1 MSIGNG
7 VSVMRDMLYK
17 GKRKVEISQTYS
29 KLVIRHFRQ
38 ENVTVSHIVTFIA
51 DKRFSGR
58 DKDITKLRYNDW
70 KKFSGFVLYTTTDGR
85 FANGYRMINGKIT
98 HRLYLRELTKTKNTT
113 RSTADVRMVYNYVD
127 NSEMT
132 PAFMSDFEKYYCGT
146 CDAWY
151 DWDEVCDHEK
161 EIVGDEYCQDC
172 GRPMDDCICGLFDI
186 CDDCGRYQDQCVCTY
201 CPICG
206 QKEIYCSCPKPCSK
220 CGEYGCD
227 GSCDYHC
234 DKCGSPDCYGS
245 CDYYCPRCGS
255 AYCNGT
261 CNINIGEDDGDNYE
275 KYKAQEGDL
284 IVKKNLPKT
293 MLKQLPNTCVT
304 SIMEYIDNKVF
315 GGNTNQG
322 IYDLHHI
329 QKYSGSLYEKGIQL
343 SHIERFMSDFF
354 TTQKFTSYSEAIN
367 KGYTV
372 MTDIS
377 TSQEGVVH
385 NVLVVGYQ
393 QDGNLVYMDPERGYW
408 CTAKETAFKQDY
420 KIVITGKK

>member
-1 MSIGNG
+1 MGDAKEFFETNVDALSVDLQLKHAKSGKMTREQTQGKNRVITPVWNKSERRAERNGNMEVVETPLSIGNG
-7 VSVMRDMLYK
+7 VSAMRDMLYK

-38 ENVTVSHIVTFIA
+38 ENVTVSHIVTFIG

-85 FANGYRMINGKIT
+85 FTNGYRMINGKIT
-98 HRLYLRELTKTKNTT
+98 HRLYLRELNKASS
-113 RSTADVRMVYNYVD
+113 RSNADVRMVYNYVD
-127 NSEMT
+127 DSDVT

-172 GRPMDDCICGLFDI
+172 GRPKDDCICGLFDI
-186 CDDCGRYQDQCVCTY
+186 CDDCGHYQDQCVCTY

-234 DKCGSPDCYGS
+234 FKCGSPYCDGS
-245 CDYYCPRCGS
+245 CDDGSGGGETDSKELEKELNEHKQYSKILSSEIVMEQFRKAWAKMLEDTTSTQRRENGGWIYYNVIEHR
-255 AYCNGT
+255 YYMGT
-261 CNINIGEDDGDNYE
+261 LIDG
-275 KYKAQEGDL
+275 A
-284 IVKKNLPKT
+284 
-293 MLKQLPNTCVT
+293 
-304 SIMEYIDNKVF
+304 
-315 GGNTNQG
+315 
-322 IYDLHHI
+322 
-329 QKYSGSLYEKGIQL
+329 
-343 SHIERFMSDFF
+343 
-354 TTQKFTSYSEAIN
+354 
-367 KGYTV
+367 
-372 MTDIS
+372 
-377 TSQEGVVH
+377 
-385 NVLVVGYQ
+385 
-393 QDGNLVYMDPERGYW
+393 
-408 CTAKETAFKQDY
+408 
-420 KIVITGKK
+420 